1 MNLAKIMK
9 QAQRVQDDIA
19 RVQGEVALLE
29 KTFTAGGGVVTA
41 IARGDG
47 TLVSV
52 KIAREILAAG
62 DAEGLEDLV
71 LTAANGALEEVK
83 KEANARVSAVTQGLN
98 IPGLT

>member
-9 QAQRVQDDIA
+9 QAQRVQGDIA
-19 RVQGEVALLE
+19 RVQAEVATLE
-29 KTFTAGGGVVTA
+29 KSFSAGGGVVVAT
-41 IARGDG
+41 ARGDG

-52 KIAREILAAG
+52 KIAREIVAAG
-62 DAEGLEDLV
+62 DVEGLEDLV

-98 IPGLT
+98 IPGLA

>member
-19 RVQGEVALLE
+19 RVQGEVAQLE

-41 IARGDG
+41 TARGDG